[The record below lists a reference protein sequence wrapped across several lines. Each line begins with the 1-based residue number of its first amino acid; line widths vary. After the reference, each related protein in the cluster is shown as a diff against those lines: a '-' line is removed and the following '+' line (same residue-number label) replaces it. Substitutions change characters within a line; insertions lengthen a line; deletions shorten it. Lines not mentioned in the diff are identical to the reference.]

1 MKPKRKKP
9 LKAYMVIVTVSFFNC
24 TGRRVRHGQENF
36 LAVNAVPVPFTEQ
49 HAVNMARNAYRQIR
63 RENEVTQ

>member
-1 MKPKRKKP
+1 
-9 LKAYMVIVTVSFFNC
+9 MVIVTVSFFNC

-36 LAVNAVPVPFTEQ
+36 LAVNAMPVPFTEQ